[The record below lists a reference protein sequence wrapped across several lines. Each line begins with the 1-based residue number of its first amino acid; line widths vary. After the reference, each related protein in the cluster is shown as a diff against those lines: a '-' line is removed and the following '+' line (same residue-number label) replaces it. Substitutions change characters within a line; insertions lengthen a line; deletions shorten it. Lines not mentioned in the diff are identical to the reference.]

1 MQGNM
6 SFIEAPPDAPESYR
20 DLTASLKKDGQ
31 RKWIFPKKPKGRL
44 YTARTIVS
52 WFLLAFLFG
61 APLLRVDGHPFMLLN
76 VLERK
81 FILFGMVFFPQ
92 DFYLVVLAV
101 LTLLVSVF
109 LFTAVFGRVWCGWLC
124 PQTVFMEM
132 VFRRIEYL
140 IEGDAR
146 KQRQLDEAPLT
157 PVKLFKKALKLG
169 LFYALSFLI
178 ANVFLAWIIGAD
190 ELRKIVTAPPSEHL
204 SGFIAINIF
213 TFLCFGVFAWFR
225 EQACVVVCPYG
236 RYQSA
241 LVDANTIV
249 VAYDFKRGEPR
260 GRLVR
265 IEKRLTSNDPLPQ
278 RGDCVDCKQ
287 CVEVCPTGIDIRNG
301 IQLECVNCT
310 ACIDACNAVMDK
322 IKKPRGLIRFTSQTS
337 IIEGNSRW
345 LTPRVLSY
353 AAVWLVITALFLV
366 LFFRRPMTEVLLL
379 RQPGT
384 LAQQQANGDF
394 INFYVLQLVN
404 KHNYD
409 VPVEVKL
416 LSPQQGTITML
427 NEMSPVPAI
436 SEKGGRF
443 MLLLPKEQIASA
455 DQTVKFGIYSNG
467 ALLKEVE
474 TRFLA
479 TTIRPH

>member
-1 MQGNM
+1 M
-6 SFIEAPPDAPESYR
+6 SIIEAPTNEPDSYR
-20 DLTASLKKDGQ
+20 NLTASLRKDGQ
-31 RKWIFPKKPKGRL
+31 RKWIFPKKPSGRF

-61 APLLRVDGHPFMLLN
+61 APLVRVDGHPFMMLN
-76 VLERK
+76 IIERK
-81 FILFGMVFFPQ
+81 FILFGMIFFPQ

-101 LTLLVSVF
+101 LMLLVSVF

-132 VFRRIEYL
+132 VFRKIEYL

-146 KQRQLDEAPLT
+146 QQRQLDEGPMT
-157 PVKLFKKALKLG
+157 PARLFRKVLKLG
-169 LFYALSFLI
+169 IFYALSFFI
-178 ANVFLAWIIGAD
+178 ANTFLAWIIGVD
-190 ELRKIVTAPPSEHL
+190 ELRKIVTAPPTHHL
-204 SGFIAINIF
+204 TGFIAINIF
-213 TFLCFGVFAWFR
+213 TFLFFGVFAWFR

-260 GRLVR
+260 GKLVR
-265 IEKRLTSNDPLPQ
+265 IEKRLKENEPLPQ

-310 ACIDACNAVMDK
+310 ACIDACNTVMDK
-322 IKKPRGLIRFTSQTS
+322 IKKPRGLIRFTSLTA
-337 IIEGNSRW
+337 IREGHPHW
-345 LTPRVLSY
+345 LTLRVMSY
-353 AAVWLVITALFLV
+353 AAVWVLITAIF
-366 LFFRRPMTEVLLL
+366 LFFFFKRPMTEVLVL

-384 LAQQQANGDF
+384 IAQQQANGDY
-394 INFYVLQLVN
+394 INFYVLQIVN

-416 LSPQQGTITML
+416 ISPQQGTITML

-443 MLLLPKEQIASA
+443 MLLLPKAEIASA
-455 DQTVKFGIYSNG
+455 AMNVKFGIYSNG
-467 ALLKEVE
+467 QLLSEVE

-479 TTIRPH
+479 ANIK